1 MRLNDTMIRNAKP
14 EAKPLKLFDGDGL
27 YLLIQPN
34 GSRWWR
40 MKYYFRG
47 TEKTLSVGVY
57 PEISLKQARER
68 RKDIREQVAAGI
80 DPSELR
86 KAEKSAPH
94 IHRHKKLRIKLTE
107 NHVEIFTSAIL
118 LREGQQELASEVEHF
133 LKRMD
138 APLTEREW
146 ISVELLRRIQKP
158 HVRDR
163 AHVLTHK

>member
-27 YLLIQPN
+27 YLLVQPN

-80 DPSELR
+80 DPSELTQSR
-86 KAEKSAPH
+86 E
-94 IHRHKKLRIKLTE
+94 
-107 NHVEIFTSAIL
+107 AIV
-118 LREGQQELASEVEHF
+118 RG
-133 LKRMD
+133 
-138 APLTEREW
+138 
-146 ISVELLRRIQKP
+146 
-158 HVRDR
+158 HVRVGR
-163 AHVLTHK
+163 A